1 LKRETLDVKR
11 FTMVHIVIDGY
22 NYINRINASSVQKG
36 ASMDLLRREFLER
49 CVRYKKARPARVTV
63 VFDAYDTVSPG
74 RHSENHR
81 GIEVVYSREG
91 ETADDVII
99 GWIRKRPAGLIVVS
113 SDRAIIDEAKA
124 KGIAFLTPVKLAEMM
139 ATPAFEA
146 KEDDYDE
153 DRHPKKGNPRK
164 LPKKL
169 RKAVK
174 AIDKL

>member
-1 LKRETLDVKR
+1 
-11 FTMVHIVIDGY
+11 MHIVIDGY

-36 ASMDLLRREFLER
+36 ATMELLRRGILDS
-49 CVRYKKARPARVTV
+49 CARYKRTKGTRITV
-63 VFDAYDTVSPG
+63 VFDAYGSPSVG

-81 GIEVVYSREG
+81 GVDVVYSREG

-99 GWIRKRPAGLIVVS
+99 GWIRKRPAGLVVVS

-124 KGIAFLTPVKLAEMM
+124 GGVAFLTPVKLAEMM
-139 ATPAFEA
+139 ASPRPFE
-146 KEDDYDE
+146 KEEDHEE
-153 DRHPKKGNPRK
+153 DRGPKKGNPRK

-174 AIDKL
+174 TIGKL

>member
-1 LKRETLDVKR
+1 
-11 FTMVHIVIDGY
+11 MHIVIDGY

-36 ASMDLLRREFLER
+36 ASMDLLRRDFLER
-49 CVRYKKARPARVTV
+49 CARYKKMRSARMTV
-63 VFDAYDTVSPG
+63 VFDAWDTPAPG
-74 RHSENHR
+74 RHSENVR
-81 GIEVVYSREG
+81 GIEVIYSRQG

-124 KGIAFLTPVKLAEMM
+124 RGVAFLTPVKLSEMM
-139 ATPAFEA
+139 AAPAFEA
-146 KEDDYDE
+146 KDEDDYDE
-153 DRHPKKGNPRK
+153 TPHPRKGNPRK
-164 LPKKL
+164 LPKKV

>member
-1 LKRETLDVKR
+1 
-11 FTMVHIVIDGY
+11 MVHIVIDGY
-22 NYINRINASSVQKG
+22 NYINRINASSVQRG
-36 ASMDLLRREFLER
+36 ASMDLLRREFLEK
-49 CVRYKKARPARVTV
+49 CARYKKARPARVTV

-91 ETADDVII
+91 E
-99 GWIRKRPAGLIVVS
+99 IRKRPAGLIVVS

-124 KGIAFLTPVKLAEMM
+124 KGVAFLTPVKLAEMM
-139 ATPAFEA
+139 ATPAFET
-146 KEDDYDE
+146 KEEDYEE
-153 DRHPKKGNPRK
+153 DHHPKKGNPRK

>member
-1 LKRETLDVKR
+1 
-11 FTMVHIVIDGY
+11 MAHIVIDGY

-36 ASMDLLRREFLER
+36 ASMDLLRREFLDR
-49 CVRYKKARPARVTV
+49 CAHYKKIKSMRMTV
-63 VFDAYDTVSPG
+63 VFDAYDSPSAG

-81 GIEVVYSREG
+81 GIEVVYSKEG

-99 GWIRKRPAGLIVVS
+99 GWIRTRPAGLVVVS

-124 KGIAFLTPVKLAEMM
+124 KGVAFLTPVKLAEMM
-139 ATPAFEA
+139 AAPSFEA
-146 KEDDYDE
+146 KEEDDYEE
-153 DRHPKKGNPRK
+153 DRHPRKGNPRK
-164 LPKKL
+164 LPKKI